1 MAKRLTAPVVFYL
14 FDVLWHDGRD
24 ITSKSVLQ
32 RRDRLEQIIAPVAG
46 IQVGGYMENHALNE
60 SKTLLAIA
68 GAAVEMSIDVSPTP
82 DRKRGIIEFPIFL
95 APTFKYQRKEDGHSF
110 AATVRDRST
119 KNFCP
124 NYGIG

>member
-46 IQVGGYMENHALNE
+46 IQVGGYMENHALYE

-68 GAAVEMSIDVSPTP
+68 GAADEMNNDVSPTP
-82 DRKRGIIEFPIFL
+82 GRKRGIIEFPIYL
-95 APTFKYQRKEDGHSF
+95 ATTF
-110 AATVRDRST
+110 
-119 KNFCP
+119 
-124 NYGIG
+124 